1 MSPQLKRRE
10 FITLVG
16 GAMAA
21 WPLAARA
28 QQSAMPVIR
37 FLSQGSASST
47 AAETEAFR
55 AQQPERMRRIG
66 VLMNVAADDSE
77 APARIGAF
85 SQGLAELGWTIGRN
99 VRIDYRWYAG
109 NADAARKYAA
119 ELIALAPDIVLA
131 SGTLGVTATINRR
144 ADRVHARR
152 HPVGAGFVNS
162 LASRAATPLASC
174 STNTA

>member
-1 MSPQLKRRE
+1 MRRRE
-10 FITLVG
+10 FITLLG
-16 GAMAA
+16 GAAA
-21 WPLAARA
+21 TWPLAAR
-28 QQSAMPVIR
+28 
-37 FLSQGSASST
+37 G
-47 AAETEAFR
+47 
-55 AQQPERMRRIG
+55 QQPGRMRRIG
-66 VLMNVAADDSE
+66 MLLPTGADDPE
-77 APARIGAF
+77 FQARVGAF
-85 SQGLAELGWTIGRN
+85 LQALAQLGWTIGRN

>member
-28 QQSAMPVIR
+28 QQ
-37 FLSQGSASST
+37 G
-47 AAETEAFR
+47 
-55 AQQPERMRRIG
+55 ERMRRIG
-66 VLMNVAADDSE
+66 VLVPQAADDPE
-77 APARIGAF
+77 AQARVGAF
-85 SQGLAELGWTIGRN
+85 LQALAQLGWTIGRN